1 MILVAAVSRGVL
13 CGPGG
18 NHFFVFI
25 NARIRHLEE
34 NTILDDVFLFMPDRS
49 IRQGAIAFTTSGII
63 AVGDKSSVHEKAGKK
78 SRIIPLQGA
87 LAIPGIADCHTHM
100 LSGALQFTRVD
111 LRAVKSRDEFSSRI
125 QAWVKENPSLPWI
138 LGQWADTFLGR
149 NLPGRDWVDIASRDK
164 PLFLTRFDMHSAVAN
179 TKALETAGIHK
190 GTPDPPGGKIVRDPR
205 TGEPTGLLLERAM
218 ELVTDRIPHLPD
230 AERIKALQKAF
241 RIAHSLGIT
250 QVHDVAFHSKNL
262 DIYRAALENEP
273 GLKAFV
279 RVPYQEMDY
288 LLSARDQEATGRL
301 ILDGVKGF
309 IDGSLGSTTAWLE
322 EPYAHNPSFRG
333 MSCMEDRGEFQAQM
347 KRAAQAG
354 FSVSLHAIGDAA
366 IGFGLD
372 LFHEIIREGRGNA
385 PLRIEHFQHPGR
397 KHIERTGHPRL
408 FASIQPSHLL
418 DDAGPAEE
426 RLGPERAA
434 LSYPIKSLLDR
445 GCPVVFGSDWD
456 VADLNPLVGLQAAVA
471 RVDKAGRFP
480 GGWHPEQCISISVA
494 IECYTSTAARAT
506 PVPQK
511 AGKLTAGMEAN
522 LTILDRDITS
532 IPIKEI
538 LKAKV
543 IMTVTSGHIV
553 HRAY

>member
-1 MILVAAVSRGVL
+1 
-13 CGPGG
+13 
-18 NHFFVFI
+18 
-25 NARIRHLEE
+25 
-34 NTILDDVFLFMPDRS
+34 MPDRF
-49 IRQGAIAFTTSGII
+49 IQRGAIAFNTSGII
-63 AVGDKSSVHEKAGKK
+63 AAGDKSAVHEKAGKK
-78 SRIIPLQGA
+78 SKIVPLQGA
-87 LAIPGIADCHTHM
+87 LVIPGIADGHTHM
-100 LSGALQFTRVD
+100 LSGALQLTRVD
-111 LRAVKSRDEFSSRI
+111 LRAVKNRDEFSGRI
-125 QAWVKENPSLPWI
+125 QAWAKENPSLPWI
-138 LGQWADTFLGR
+138 LGQWADTFLGG
-149 NLPGRDWVDIASRDK
+149 NLPGRDWVDVASRDK

-205 TGEPTGLLLERAM
+205 TGEPAGLLLEKAM
-218 ELVTDRIPHLPD
+218 ELVTDRIPPLP
-230 AERIKALQKAF
+230 ALERVKALQKAI

-250 QVHDVAFHSKNL
+250 QVHDVVLHWRDL
-262 DIYRAALENEP
+262 DIYRVALEDEP
-273 GLKAFV
+273 GLKVFV
-279 RVPYQEMDY
+279 RVPYQEIDY
-288 LLSARDQEATGRL
+288 LLAAGDREAAGRL

-366 IGFGLD
+366 IGFGLE
-372 LFHEIIREGRGNA
+372 FFQEIIREGRGSA

-445 GCPVVFGSDWD
+445 GCPVIFGSDWD

-471 RVDKAGRFP
+471 RVDKAGRFS
-480 GGWHPEQCISISVA
+480 GGWHPEQRISIAQA
-494 IECYTSTAARAT
+494 IECYTSSAARAT
-506 PVPQK
+506 RVSQK
-511 AGKLTAGMEAN
+511 AGELVAGMEAN

-532 IPIKEI
+532 IPVKEI

-553 HRAY
+553 HQAY